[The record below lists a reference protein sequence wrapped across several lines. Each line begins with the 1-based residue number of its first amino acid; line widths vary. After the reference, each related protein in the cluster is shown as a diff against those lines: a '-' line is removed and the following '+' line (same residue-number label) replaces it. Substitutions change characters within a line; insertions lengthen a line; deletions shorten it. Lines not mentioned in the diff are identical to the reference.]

1 MMMIISSS
9 SILLALAGT
18 CLVQAFQPLS
28 QQQRLKQGKP
38 LSPGILGDA
47 SFRDFVLQTMRAF
60 HVPGLSLAVIE
71 DGQIC
76 AEVTLRCLFE

>member
-1 MMMIISSS
+1 MTIIYST
-9 SILLALAGT
+9 LLLFALAAT

-28 QQQRLKQGKP
+28 QQLRLKQGKP

-47 SFRDFVLQTMRAF
+47 SFKDFVLQTMQAF

-76 AEVTLRCLFE
+76 AEVTLRSSFE

>member
-1 MMMIISSS
+1 MMMIIYSNL
-9 SILLALAGT
+9 ILLALAAT

-38 LSPGILGDA
+38 LSPGILG
-47 SFRDFVLQTMRAF
+47 FVLQTMQAF

-76 AEVTLRCLFE
+76 AEVTLRYSYE